1 MDAARQKKR
10 REHYARM
17 HKKELAKL
25 VEDEKNMIAYVD
37 ASISSMGW
45 AIAATYIQGNATW
58 TETQSNP
65 RGHHTPGF
73 AEREA
78 VLQAIRGA
86 VPHLQDEQQL
96 IVYTDSQDTI
106 RELKKYR
113 SSSSPTI
120 DAIFAFA
127 ISLYR
132 SKKIQINVKWT
143 PGHEGISG
151 NELAH
156 EAAQQA
162 MRNLTQPS
170 LLSQSSTAGSTP
182 QQQDTELPPYDPRE
196 ELRLA
201 QKTRKH
207 LLARSWTPEQHPL
220 PREEFKRKESVIL
233 RRIRTGGAVTPR
245 FRYQMDLA
253 RLKKQQPYAVPPDP
267 RCQRCQAKKSIPRL
281 KHILWEC
288 VALSTLRT
296 LIFSKMANDERPSKL
311 QDWTHPAGDTSR
323 KTRILRS
330 LLEYIS
336 EGDLGNSI

>member
-1 MDAARQKKR
+1 
-10 REHYARM
+10 
-17 HKKELAKL
+17 
-25 VEDEKNMIAYVD
+25 MIAYVD
-37 ASISSMGW
+37 ASISSMDW
-45 AIAATYIQGNATW
+45 ATAATYIQGNATW
-58 TETQSNP
+58 TETQGNP

-96 IVYTDSQDTI
+96 IVYSDSQDTI

-267 RCQRCQAKKSIPRL
+267 RCQRCQAEESIPRL
-281 KHILWEC
+281 KQILWEC

>member
-1 MDAARQKKR
+1 
-10 REHYARM
+10 M

-37 ASISSMGW
+37 ASISSMVW
-45 AIAATYIQGNATW
+45 ATAATYIQGNATW
-58 TETQSNP
+58 TETQGNP

-106 RELKKYR
+106 RELKKYG

-182 QQQDTELPPYDPRE
+182 QQQDSELPPYDPRE
-196 ELRLA
+196 EL
-201 QKTRKH
+201 
-207 LLARSWTPEQHPL
+207 
-220 PREEFKRKESVIL
+220 
-233 RRIRTGGAVTPR
+233 
-245 FRYQMDLA
+245 
-253 RLKKQQPYAVPPDP
+253 
-267 RCQRCQAKKSIPRL
+267 
-281 KHILWEC
+281 
-288 VALSTLRT
+288 
-296 LIFSKMANDERPSKL
+296 
-311 QDWTHPAGDTSR
+311 
-323 KTRILRS
+323 
-330 LLEYIS
+330 
-336 EGDLGNSI
+336 